1 MWRGNA
7 RMALTPTSGGPIG
20 GHLNQLLANLSIEY
34 RPTNARFIAD
44 DVFPVLHVDKEN
56 DTYALWD
63 KAQRFRVTRTDGND
77 SLRADGTR
85 AIQKKY
91 GWTYDTYVAQE
102 YAEEFGLTDREIR
115 NTDQGLQLKM
125 AHMAGIQDDILLH
138 RELRVA
144 TLLTTAANYASTN
157 KVTKSGTGQWNNASF
172 ASQTTVKASQ
182 IKSDIDT
189 AKNAIRQQLG
199 GVMPNT
205 VIIPEAVAQ
214 VAENDFGLIDLLKHN
229 GGITD
234 LVANGYPLAHGNKFF
249 NLNIVRP
256 TGVYESENEGETSS
270 VSDIWGK
277 HVIVC
282 YVGPAAPR
290 TLTFG
295 LQLRVQDFGT
305 LKEYRE
311 DSVDTTF
318 TRVGMIQTE
327 KLIVANAGY
336 FIQNVIA

>member
-1 MWRGNA
+1 MT
-7 RMALTPTSGGPIG
+7 LTPTSGGPIG

-34 RPTNARFIAD
+34 RPTNARFITD
-44 DVFPVLHVDKEN
+44 DVFPVLPVDKEN

-63 KAQRFRVTRTDGND
+63 KSQRFRVIRTDGND

-85 AIQKKY
+85 AAQKKY

-102 YAEEFGLTDREIR
+102 FSEEFGITDREAA
-115 NTDQGLQLKM
+115 NTDAGLQLIQ

-144 TLLTTAANYASTN
+144 NLLTTAANYASTN
-157 KVTKSGTGQWNNASF
+157 KVTKSGTSQWNNASF
-172 ASQTTVKASQ
+172 ASQTTVLASQ
-182 IKSDIDT
+182 IKNDIDT

-205 VIIPEAVAQ
+205 IILPEPVAQ
-214 VAENDFGLIDLLKHN
+214 QAENDFGLMDLLKHN

-234 LVANGYPLAHGNKFF
+234 LVSNGYPLADGNKFF
-249 NLNIVRP
+249 GLRILRP
-256 TGVYESENEGETSS
+256 SGTYESENEGESS
-270 VSDIWGK
+270 TVTDIWGK
-277 HVIVC
+277 NVVVC

-295 LQLRVQDFGT
+295 LQIRKQPFGAM
-305 LKEYRE
+305 KQYRDE
-311 DSVDTTF
+311 GIDTTF
-318 TRVGMIQTE
+318 YRVGMIQTE

-336 FIQNVIA
+336 LISAVIA